1 MTQRELLA
9 QQALKLPPEDRVYV
23 ADVLEQSLTS
33 GGFAAPEI
41 AEAWASEIARRID
54 DLDSGRIQARDA
66 NAVIDRLREVLARHR
81 ASKAG

>member
-33 GGFAAPEI
+33 GGFTGPEI
-41 AEAWASEIARRID
+41 ADAWASEIARRID
-54 DLDSGRIQARDA
+54 DFDRGQTQATDA
-66 NAVIDRLREVLARHR
+66 NDAIERLRQVLIKHR